1 MKLFGCAAILALSC
15 HFSDAVDISGLPW
28 SELEERVGDDR
39 LIHTNIQDFL
49 DECYPEFTIYPRG
62 NRTNHNL
69 IDQPSGLCVD
79 HLFCAFERCS
89 PDEEFLNGQVNMTE
103 YKFTRIFGFFNDDS
117 SPEEVDEEY
126 GIEGFG
132 YAAALKEWLD
142 PTNPAYNLPPKVLLP
157 RTAGDVVAAVEFA
170 KAHGVEISIKNSGHS
185 YAGSSTKANTL
196 LVNMNQYKRYAF
208 DDKKTNGIVEC
219 TNTAILME
227 RTNNIIVNQDL
238 SNQACLLAVARGKNA
253 YIRVGGGKSI

>member
-1 MKLFGCAAILALSC
+1 MKLFGCTAILVLSC

-28 SELEERVGDDR
+28 SELEERVGDR
-39 LIHTNIQDFL
+39 LIHTTIQDFL
-49 DECYPEFTIYPRG
+49 DECYNEFTIYPRG

-69 IDQPSGLCVD
+69 IDQPSGLCLD

-89 PDEEFLNGQVNMTE
+89 PDSEFLNGQVDMTE
-103 YKFTRIFGFFNDDS
+103 YKNIFNGDS

-126 GIEGFG
+126 GSM
-132 YAAALKEWLD
+132 YAATLKEWLD

-208 DDKKTNGIVEC
+208 DDKETNGIVEC

-238 SNQACLLAVARGKNA
+238 STQACLLAVARGTNA
-253 YIRVGGGKSI
+253 FIRVGGGKSI